1 MEQRL
6 TDVQLEK
13 VVAEVQRLSQR
24 QQAELAPEQ
33 VREILRELNLPPEF
47 LEEAMVQ
54 LDRREAL
61 AIEQKRDRWI
71 IGGFVGLIFLSVI
84 GFLVFTQNEQQMTAR
99 VMAQRDRV
107 AALRDRVTLNQDNG
121 GNLNTVPRQNNGKI
135 FYRITLSNAPVG
147 QRLSLSCNWI
157 DPSGE
162 IVHQNRYQTK
172 EITTPIWT
180 TFCRHNLGSEMPVG
194 TWKVEAFLGDHR
206 LSDATFNVK

>member
-24 QQAELAPEQ
+24 RQAELAPEQ

-61 AIEQKRDRWI
+61 TVQQKRDRWI
-71 IGGFVGLIFLSVI
+71 ISGFVGLIFLSVI
-84 GFLVFTQNEQQMTAR
+84 GFVVITQNQQQMTAR
-99 VMAQRDRV
+99 VTAQRDRI
-107 AALRDRVTLNQDNG
+107 TLNQDNG
-121 GNLNTVPRQNNGKI
+121 GNLSTIRRQNSGEI
-135 FYRITLSNAPVG
+135 FYRITLSDAPVG

-172 EITTPIWT
+172 EITTPIWN
-180 TFCRHNLGSEMPVG
+180 TFCRHPLGSEMPVG
-194 TWKVEAFLGDHR
+194 TWKVEAFLGDRR

>member
-61 AIEQKRDRWI
+61 AVQQKRDRWI
-71 IGGFVGLIFLSVI
+71 ISGVIGVVALSVI
-84 GFLVFTQNEQQMTAR
+84 GFMVFSQNQQQMTAR
-99 VMAQRDRV
+99 VTAIRDRI
-107 AALRDRVTLNQDNG
+107 TLNQDNG
-121 GNLNTVPRQNNGKI
+121 GNLNTVPRQNNGEI
-135 FYRITLSNAPVG
+135 FYRITLSDAPVG

-157 DPSGE
+157 DPSGQL
-162 IVHQNRYQTK
+162 VHQNRYQTK
-172 EITTPIWT
+172 EITTPIWN
-180 TFCRHNLGSEMPVG
+180 TFCRHTLGSEMPVG
-194 TWKVEAFLGDHR
+194 TWKVEAFLGDRR
-206 LSDATFNVK
+206 LSDATFEVQ

>member
-6 TDVQLEK
+6 TDAQLEK
-13 VVAEVQRLSQR
+13 VVAEVQRLSER
-24 QQAELAPEQ
+24 KQAELAPEE

-47 LEEAMVQ
+47 LEEARVQ

-61 AIEQKRDRWI
+61 AIQQKRDRWI
-71 IGGFVGLIFLSVI
+71 ISGFVGLIFFSVI
-84 GFLVFTQNEQQMTAR
+84 GFVVITQNQQQMTAR

-107 AALRDRVTLNQDNG
+107 TLAQDNG
-121 GNLNTVPRQNNGKI
+121 GNLSTIRRQNSGEI
-135 FYRITLSNAPVG
+135 FYRITLSDAPVG

-172 EITTPIWT
+172 EITTPIWN
-180 TFCRHNLGSEMPVG
+180 TFCRHQLGSEMPVG
-194 TWKVEAFLGDHR
+194 TWKVEAFLGDRR
-206 LSDATFNVK
+206 LSDATFEVK

>member
-6 TDVQLEK
+6 TDAQLEK

-61 AIEQKRDRWI
+61 AIQQKRDRWI
-71 IGGFVGLIFLSVI
+71 ISGFVGLIFLSVI
-84 GFLVFTQNEQQMTAR
+84 GFVVITQNQQQMTAR

-107 AALRDRVTLNQDNG
+107 TLAQDNG
-121 GNLNTVPRQNNGKI
+121 GNLSTIRRQNSGEI
-135 FYRITLSNAPVG
+135 FYRITLSDAPVG

-172 EITTPIWT
+172 EITTPIWN
-180 TFCRHNLGSEMPVG
+180 TFCRHQLGSEMPVG
-194 TWKVEAFLGDHR
+194 TWKVEAFLGDRR
-206 LSDATFNVK
+206 LSDATFEVK

>member
-24 QQAELAPEQ
+24 QQAELAPEE

-61 AIEQKRDRWI
+61 AIQQKRDRWI
-71 IGGFVGLIFLSVI
+71 ISGFVGLIFLSVI
-84 GFLVFTQNEQQMTAR
+84 GFVVITQNQQQMTAR

-107 AALRDRVTLNQDNG
+107 TLNQDNG
-121 GNLNTVPRQNNGKI
+121 GNLSTIRRQNGGQI
-135 FYRITLSNAPVG
+135 FYRITLSDAPVG

-157 DPSGE
+157 DPSGQ

-172 EITTPIWT
+172 EITTPIWN
-180 TFCRHNLGSEMPVG
+180 TFCRHQLGSEMPVG
-194 TWKVEAFLGDHR
+194 TWKVEAFLGDRR
-206 LSDATFNVK
+206 LSDATFEVQ

>member
-33 VREILRELNLPPEF
+33 VREILRELNLPPEL

-61 AIEQKRDRWI
+61 VIEQNRDRWI

-84 GFLVFTQNEQQMTAR
+84 GFLVFTQNQQQMTAR
-99 VMAQRDRV
+99 VTAQ
-107 AALRDRVTLNQDNG
+107 RDRVTLNQDNG
-121 GNLNTVPRQNNGKI
+121 GNLNTVLRQNNGKI

-157 DPSGE
+157 DPSGQ
-162 IVHQNRYQTK
+162 IVHQNHYQTK
-172 EITTPIWT
+172 EITTPIWN
-180 TFCRHNLGSEMPVG
+180 TFCRHQLGSEMPVG
-194 TWKVEAFLGDHR
+194 TWKVEAFLGDRR

>member
-1 MEQRL
+1 MEKRL
-6 TDVQLEK
+6 TDTQLEK

-61 AIEQKRDRWI
+61 AIQQKRDRWI
-71 IGGFVGLIFLSVI
+71 ISGFVGLIALSVI
-84 GFLVFTQNEQQMTAR
+84 GFVVITQNQQQMTAR

-107 AALRDRVTLNQDNG
+107 TLSQDNG
-121 GNLNTVPRQNNGKI
+121 SNLSTIPRQNSGEI
-135 FYRITLSNAPVG
+135 FYRITLSDAPVG

-172 EITTPIWT
+172 EITTPIWN
-180 TFCRHNLGSEMPVG
+180 TFCRHQLGSEMPVG
-194 TWKVEAFLGDHR
+194 TWKVEAFLGDRR
-206 LSDATFNVK
+206 LSDATFEVK

>member
-6 TDVQLEK
+6 TDAQLEK

-24 QQAELAPEQ
+24 QEAELAPEQ

-71 IGGFVGLIFLSVI
+71 IGGFVGLIALSVI
-84 GFLVFTQNEQQMTAR
+84 GFLVITQNQQQMTAR
-99 VMAQRDRV
+99 VT
-107 AALRDRVTLNQDNG
+107 ALRDRVTLNQDNG
-121 GNLNTVPRQNNGKI
+121 GNLSTIPRQNNGEI
-135 FYRITLSNAPVG
+135 FYRITLSDAPVG

-157 DPSGE
+157 DPSGQ

-172 EITTPIWT
+172 EITTPIWN
-180 TFCRHNLGSEMPVG
+180 TFCRHQLGSEMPMG
-194 TWKVEAFLGDHR
+194 IWKVEAFLGDRR

>member
-61 AIEQKRDRWI
+61 AIQQKRDRWI
-71 IGGFVGLIFLSVI
+71 ISGFVGLIFLSVI
-84 GFLVFTQNEQQMTAR
+84 GFVVITQNQQQMTAR

-107 AALRDRVTLNQDNG
+107 TLNQDNG
-121 GNLNTVPRQNNGKI
+121 GNLSTIRRQNSGEI
-135 FYRITLSNAPVG
+135 FYRITLSDAPVG

-172 EITTPIWT
+172 EITTPIWN
-180 TFCRHNLGSEMPVG
+180 TFCRHPLGSEMPVG
-194 TWKVEAFLGDHR
+194 TWKVEAFLGDRR

>member
-6 TDVQLEK
+6 TDTQLEK
-13 VVAEVQRLSQR
+13 VVAEVQRLSQHK
-24 QQAELAPEQ
+24 QAELAPEQ

-61 AIEQKRDRWI
+61 AVQQKRDRWI
-71 IGGFVGLIFLSVI
+71 FGGFVGLIALSVI
-84 GFLVFTQNEQQMTAR
+84 GFVVITQNQQQMTAR

-107 AALRDRVTLNQDNG
+107 TLNQDNG
-121 GNLNTVPRQNNGKI
+121 GNLSTIPRQNSGEI
-135 FYRITLSNAPVG
+135 FYRITLSDAPVG

-172 EITTPIWT
+172 EITTPIWN
-180 TFCRHNLGSEMPVG
+180 TFCRHPLGSEMPVG
-194 TWKVEAFLGDHR
+194 TWKVEAFLGDRR
-206 LSDATFNVK
+206 LSDATFEVK

>member
-33 VREILRELNLPPEF
+33 VREILQELNLPPEF

-61 AIEQKRDRWI
+61 AVQQKRDRWMM
-71 IGGFVGLIFLSVI
+71 GGFVGLIALSVI
-84 GFLVFTQNEQQMTAR
+84 GFLVFSQNQQQMTAR

-107 AALRDRVTLNQDNG
+107 TLNQDNG
-121 GNLNTVPRQNNGKI
+121 GNLSTIRRQNGGEI
-135 FYRITLSNAPVG
+135 FYRITLSDAPVG

-157 DPSGE
+157 DPSGQ

-172 EITTPIWT
+172 EITTPIWN
-180 TFCRHNLGSEMPVG
+180 TFCRHQLGSEMPVG
-194 TWKVEAFLGDHR
+194 TWKVEAFLGDRR